1 MLAGLRNWRFRYV
14 GSIIV
19 LLLIATT
26 VTAVEGRKRLRK
38 IGEYDPNAATVE
50 MFAAIEKGDI
60 AVKLIAKDSTE
71 CNILIENKTDKP
83 LNVELPEAFAGVPV
97 LAQGGFGNNGGG
109 RGGRNSGGGN
119 QGMGGGMGGMGG
131 GGGGRGMFCV
141 PPEKVGKFKVPAVCL
156 EHGKE
161 DPRAAIPYEIKPIE
175 SFTKKSGVRE
185 LCEMLGQ
192 GQLNQRAAQAA
203 AWHLNNDM
211 SWQQIAAK
219 RIRHANG
226 SSEPYFTPA
235 ELQVGMKI
243 AFVAVRTAKERE
255 QQREQKT
262 EPYSSQQK

>member
-83 LNVELPEAFAGVPV
+83 LNVELPKAFAGVPV
-97 LAQGGFGNNGGG
+97 LAQGFGNDRGGG
-109 RGGRNSGGGN
+109 RSGRNSGGGGN

-131 GGGGRGMFCV
+131 MGGGMFCV

-192 GQLNQRAAQAA
+192 GRLNQRAAQAA

-211 SWQQIAAK
+211 SWQEIAAK

-226 SSEPYFTPA
+226 LSKPYFTPA
-235 ELQVGMKI
+235 ELQAGMQI
-243 AFVAVRTAKERE
+243 AAVAVRTAKERE
-255 QQREQKT
+255 QNKEQKT